1 MIRFIMKKKKLT
13 IVLFLIALSGK
24 TFLFSQ
30 ISSGELN
37 AIQTVVPFL
46 TIAPDSR
53 AGAMGDAG
61 VATAPDVYSMHWN
74 PAKFAFID
82 GNAGLGISYAPWLR
96 NLVPDI
102 NLAYLTG
109 YKRIDSRQVIAG
121 SLIYS
126 SLGLVPLTDEFG
138 NPLRNINPNEFA
150 IDAGYS
156 RLFTENLSGGV
167 AFRFIYS
174 NLTSGFSA
182 GGDVTKPGIS
192 FAADISGYYQ
202 KKITVFAKDAQLAF
216 GLNFSNIGAKMSYS
230 SSQPADFIPMNMRLG
245 SSLTINLDHFNKITA
260 TLDLNKLLVP
270 TPPIYYNVGEIDAKG
285 DTVHTA
291 VSEIK
296 SGKDPNVSVPVAIF
310 QSFYDAPGGFKEELH
325 EITYSAGLEYW
336 YNNQFALRGG
346 FSYEDPSKGNIKYF
360 TTGAGFRLK
369 AFTLDF
375 SYLMPLAQNNPLART
390 LRFSIA
396 FDFNALRNASR
407 SKG

>member
-1 MIRFIMKKKKLT
+1 MKKEKVAV
-13 IVLFLIALSGK
+13 VLLLLVLAGNS
-24 TFLFSQ
+24 TLFSQ
-30 ISSGELN
+30 QSSGQLN

-61 VATAPDVYSMHWN
+61 VATSPDVYSMHWN

-102 NLAYLTG
+102 NIAYLTG
-109 YKRIDSRQVIAG
+109 YKRIDTKQVFAA

-126 SLGLVPLTDEFG
+126 SLGLVPLTDEYG

-150 IDAGYS
+150 VDAAYS
-156 RLFTENLSGGV
+156 RLFNESFSGGIS
-167 AFRFIYS
+167 FRFIYS
-174 NLTSGFSA
+174 NLTSGFSSGTEA
-182 GGDVTKPGIS
+182 TKAGIS

-202 KKITVFAKDAQLAF
+202 KKLSIFNKDGQL
-216 GLNFSNIGAKMSYS
+216 GLGFNFSNIGTKMSYS

-245 SSLTINLDHFNKITA
+245 ASGTINIDHFNKIMI

-270 TPPIYYNVGEIDAKG
+270 TPPQYYNIGELNSKG
-285 DTVHTA
+285 DTVHSAMTQ
-291 VSEIK
+291 IK
-296 SGKDPNVSVPVAIF
+296 AGKDPNVPVPTAIF
-310 QSFYDAPGGFKEELH
+310 QSFFDAPGGFKEELH
-325 EITYSAGLEYW
+325 EITYSLGVEYW

-346 FSYEDPSKGNIKYF
+346 YFYEDPSKGNRKYF
-360 TTGAGFRLK
+360 TAGAGFRLK

-375 SYLMPLAQNNPLART
+375 SYLMPVMQNNPLAHT

-396 FDFNALRNASR
+396 FDLNSLRNASR
-407 SKG
+407 SKA